1 MCNDDDIEAPHVD
14 ARVPRP
20 SSEPAQSLVWL
31 RVVAI
36 VYWILLFVATHWPR
50 LEVLVP
56 LDSRNIWQL
65 DKAAH
70 VLGFGLLMAL
80 IAWARPLGR
89 RVPWRVT
96 VLAAVVLAGGYA
108 LFDEW
113 SQQYAQRD
121 VSISDLLASLI
132 GVGAAAVLLL
142 QPRRGPD
149 RAGWTT
155 ICVRV
160 FILLFLPTA
169 AVIAVLPSGSRMFV
183 GTMRDIF
190 GTYARGTD
198 KQGHLFLGIV
208 ATWLLAAAALGGVR
222 RPRLGAAIVLAVMGL
237 GGPVLETIQSRT
249 GRSVELADMYMH
261 NVGVAWAL
269 AGWVLWLLVKPMV
282 SKPFESRAIESEPTA
297 TGPAGHFVGHAV
309 VVGVL
314 TFVSRI
320 TGLLRDAV
328 LAAVFGR
335 GATVDAFL
343 MGFLVPN
350 LFRRLFGEGALSAA
364 FIPHYTRLLERDP
377 AIAKR
382 FAGVCVAGL
391 VTVLAAI
398 TLVGELILAGMLW
411 SGDWTTESSLV
422 IRLTMIM
429 LPYMPMICLVAL
441 IGGIL
446 QVHHKFGAP
455 AAVPVL
461 LNLAMIAFTLAGAG
475 YFVGPDELRLPR
487 IAHTVAIGVLVAGVL
502 QLIWQVVALLRT
514 TSIRVALADTGPEVR
529 SMLRVMGPMV
539 IGLAVFQINAFLDSL
554 IAFGLSPDE
563 GSQTIDLFGKTVAL
577 PIEMGGVGAL
587 QWAQRLYQFPLGVFG
602 IAIATAIFP
611 ALSRMATDDE
621 PTGFRR
627 ILRHG
632 LRLTMFIGLPA
643 SVGLILVREPLT
655 AVVYQRGRFNAED
668 TVLVASILMG
678 YAASVWAY
686 SMTHVL
692 TRAFYAKH
700 DAKTPLKISMVM
712 VAFNFALNLTLIWP
726 LGVAGLAWSSAISAV
741 GQVIFLLIF
750 IRRHVDRPV
759 DGSVLAG
766 WARTAVLTIV
776 MGGAVWFY
784 LGLTDEWAYN
794 FWRQAAVLGGAVVL
808 GGVIVLGGAWLTR
821 AEELKWLKRNR

>member
-1 MCNDDDIEAPHVD
+1 MCNDDDIEAPHAD
-14 ARVPRP
+14 ARAPRP
-20 SSEPAQSLVWL
+20 SSGPAQSLVWL

-36 VYWILLFVATHWPR
+36 VYWVLLFVATHWPR

-169 AVIAVLPSGSRMFV
+169 MVIAVLPSGSRMFV

-269 AGWVLWLLVKPMV
+269 AGWILWLLVKPMV
-282 SKPFESRAIESEPTA
+282 SKPFESRVIGAETA
-297 TGPAGHFVGHAV
+297 ETGPAGHFVGHAV
-309 VVGVL
+309 VVGGL
-314 TFVSRI
+314 TFISRI

-328 LAAVFGR
+328 LAAVFGL
-335 GATVDAFL
+335 GAVTDAFFI
-343 MGFLVPN
+343 GFLVPN

-377 AIAKR
+377 NIARR
-382 FAGVCVAGL
+382 FASVCVAGL
-391 VTVLAAI
+391 AVLLSVI
-398 TLVGELILAGMLW
+398 TILSEMILAGMLW
-411 SGDWTTESSLV
+411 GGEWTPETSLA
-422 IRLTMIM
+422 IRLTMVM
-429 LPYMPMICLVAL
+429 LPYMPLICLVAL

-461 LNLAMIAFTLAGAG
+461 LNFAMIGFAVAAAG
-475 YFVGPDELRLPR
+475 YFTGADSRMH
-487 IAHTVAIGVLVAGVL
+487 IAYAVAASVLVAGVI
-502 QLIWQVVALLRT
+502 QLVWQVVALLRV
-514 TSIRVALADTGPEVR
+514 TSLTAAWADTGPELR
-529 SMLRVMGPMV
+529 SMLRLMGPMV

-554 IAFGLSPDE
+554 IAFGLAAKE
-563 GSQTIDLFGKTVAL
+563 GGPGTIELFGRVVDL
-577 PIEMGGVGAL
+577 PIEIGGVGAL

-611 ALSRMATDDE
+611 ALARAAADTDLA
-621 PTGFRR
+621 PYRR

-632 LRLTMFIGLPA
+632 LRLTVFIGLPA

-655 AVVYQRGRFNAED
+655 RVVFERGAFTAED
-668 TVLVASILMG
+668 TMRVATILMG
-678 YAASVWAY
+678 YSASVWAY

-712 VAFNFALNLTLIWP
+712 VVFNLALNLTLIWP

-750 IRRHVDRPV
+750 IRKHVDRPV

-766 WARTAVLTIV
+766 WARTAALTIV

-784 LGLTDEWAYN
+784 LGFTDEWAHN
-794 FWRQAAVLGGAVVL
+794 FWRQAAVLGGAVIL
-808 GGVIVLGGAWLTR
+808 GGIIVLGGAWLTR